1 MKGTMVRKDISISLI
16 SCQFES
22 STVLILE
29 AMFVFIS
36 GTEQN
41 SKRRSF
47 FQKDSEFFIFFKPF
61 FQKNLFGKR
70 SILFSNHLRA
80 FLIGGPLHSFATRV
94 NNVRLHRLKCIYYS
108 CEHIFIYNVRKI
120 RNFKLIPD

>member
-47 FQKDSEFFIFFKPF
+47 FQKDSEFFLIPF

-70 SILFSNHLRA
+70 STLFLNHLRA

-108 CEHIFIYNVRKI
+108 CEHIFIYNVRKV

>member
-16 SCQFES
+16 SCQLES

-36 GTEQN
+36 GTEKN

-47 FQKDSEFFIFFKPF
+47 FQKDSEFFFKPF

-94 NNVRLHRLKCIYYS
+94 NNIRLHRLKCIYYS
-108 CEHIFIYNVRKI
+108 CEHIFIYNVRKVRRFQI
-120 RNFKLIPD
+120 NS